1 MTSARLHNIINTRL
15 AMRNRLAE
23 EMNAVEM
30 MIRLYCHRKEGNAT
44 LCPSCSELLAY
55 AHKRLE
61 HCRFGSTKHTCRK
74 CPVHCYNPVMRERIR
89 TIMRWAGP
97 RMLLYHPIVAVRH
110 MVNEAKP
117 SKQPQAARLRRAP

>member
-89 TIMRWAGP
+89 TIMRWSGP
-97 RMLLYHPIVAVRH
+97 RMLLYHPIAAIKHLVREKAYR
-110 MVNEAKP
+110 NP
-117 SKQPQAARLRRAP
+117 